1 MGTKRRGQKKHGVSK
16 RQTERWGTK
25 KKKQIGRGQK
35 HRKGV
40 KKVQNWEGENTE
52 IIGPKKTGRMGVQ
65 KQEGEE
71 KDSSHLLVLIN
82 QIIRH
87 AEKVYFGNWP
97 NKELSYYT
105 SYMQ

>member
-1 MGTKRRGQKKHGVSK
+1 MGCPKDKQKGGEQKKK
-16 RQTERWGTK
+16 Q
-25 KKKQIGRGQK
+25 QIGRGQK